1 MYSVMFKDVHGD
13 GCKVKDC
20 LGLELIHLLGTGLGV
35 GVSLLFFHSSFVVI
49 HPKLFPFCV
58 HL

>member
-1 MYSVMFKDVHGD
+1 MCTLLMFKDVHGD

-35 GVSLLFFHSSFVVI
+35 GVLSVCHVTVRYQRRNG
-49 HPKLFPFCV
+49 
-58 HL
+58 

>member
-1 MYSVMFKDVHGD
+1 MLEVSMCTLLMFKDVHGD

-35 GVSLLFFHSSFVVI
+35 GVLSVCHVTVSYQRRNG
-49 HPKLFPFCV
+49 
-58 HL
+58 